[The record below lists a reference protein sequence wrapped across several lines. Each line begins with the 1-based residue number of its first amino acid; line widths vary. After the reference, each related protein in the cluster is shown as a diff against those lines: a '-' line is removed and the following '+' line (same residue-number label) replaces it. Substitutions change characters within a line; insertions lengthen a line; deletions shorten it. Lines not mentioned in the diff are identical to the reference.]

1 MSTARVD
8 ARHRIVIDKQTRS
21 ITRIKAG
28 DIVII
33 EPLDDRSFKV
43 KAVDFKS
50 ERIEDDP
57 GWQAF
62 HPPAKSKKHIPPK
75 KLEELMEETTWLE

>member
-8 ARHRIVIDKQTRS
+8 SRHRIVIDKKTRVQ
-21 ITRIKAG
+21 IHIEAG

-33 EPLDDRSFKV
+33 EPLDDSSFKV
-43 KAVDFKS
+43 KVLDFKS
-50 ERIEDDP
+50 EKVEDDP

-62 HPPAKSKKHIPPK
+62 HPPAKANQRISPK
-75 KLEELMEETTWLE
+75 KLEELLEEDTWLE